1 MAEDAHHEA
10 AIKGLDPGF
19 KMEVIEAGGEGISA
33 CYQCGTCS
41 GGCPSVQDMDYTP
54 RQIIRMVN
62 FGMRDKVLSAKTPFI
77 CASCYQCQMRCPRDV
92 KITEIMAAIKS
103 LAIKYNYASKST
115 RGPAFYTSFN
125 EIVYNLGR
133 QFEPML
139 MLKATFKSRDNF
151 GDKIKNLIRS
161 APMGIEFMKRGK
173 LPLAPHKVKGIQE
186 VQRIYENVK
195 RMEAGK

>member
-1 MAEDAHHEA
+1 MSESQA
-10 AIKGLDPGF
+10 LDPEF
-19 KMEVIEAGGEGISA
+19 KMEVIKAGGQGISA

-41 GGCPSVQDMDYTP
+41 AGCPSVKDMDYTP

-62 FGMRDKVLSAKTPFI
+62 FGLRDKVLRAKTPFV
-77 CASCYQCQMRCPRDV
+77 CASCYQCQVRCPREV
-92 KITEIMAAIKS
+92 KITEVMAAIKS
-103 LAIKYNYASKST
+103 LAIKYGYESKST
-115 RGPAFYTSFN
+115 KGAAFYKSFN

-139 MLKATFKSRDNF
+139 MLKATLSSRDSF
-151 GDKIKNLIRS
+151 GEKIKTLLAS

-173 LPLAPHKVKGIQE
+173 LPLKPHKVKALEE

-195 RMEAGK
+195 RMEAGE